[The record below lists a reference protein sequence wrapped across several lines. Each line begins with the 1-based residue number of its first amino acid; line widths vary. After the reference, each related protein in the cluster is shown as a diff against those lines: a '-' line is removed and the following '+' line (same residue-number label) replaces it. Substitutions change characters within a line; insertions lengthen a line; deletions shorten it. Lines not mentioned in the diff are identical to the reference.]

1 MHAGTGF
8 QPLSLTIICDD
19 KSRAETCMSARS
31 TLKMKN
37 MIVVSVFYF
46 LLFDIAHKAA
56 ERWSKMRFSR

>member
-1 MHAGTGF
+1 
-8 QPLSLTIICDD
+8 
-19 KSRAETCMSARS
+19 MSARS

-46 LLFDIAHKAA
+46 LLFDIAHEAA